1 MRRKWTR
8 MMMSC
13 SGHSTEQR
21 FLVQRARDSRSLD
34 SALASSCNQQWT
46 YRHTPETAARSF
58 LAPEFAV
65 ARVVCTMPR
74 GSAGPEVES

>member
-1 MRRKWTR
+1 

-21 FLVQRARDSRSLD
+21 FPVQGTHDARSLD
-34 SALASSCNQQWT
+34 TVMTPSCNQQWT
-46 YRHTPETAARSF
+46 YRHTPETAARRCI
-58 LAPEFAV
+58 APEFAV